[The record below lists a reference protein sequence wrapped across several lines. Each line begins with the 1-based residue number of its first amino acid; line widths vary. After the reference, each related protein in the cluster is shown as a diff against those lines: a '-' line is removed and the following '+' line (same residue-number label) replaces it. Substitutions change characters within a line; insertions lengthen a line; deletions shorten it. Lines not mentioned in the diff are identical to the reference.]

1 MDIFQGTISSDYKCR
16 PFMNGDKPAGLLFYQ
31 SKSDMLIGVG
41 ITIGICFCFLIWY
54 WLNFEAFVASGVV
67 LAVIFFMVVIKGR
80 SEDES
85 GGIKYFL
92 KDILEVKVLDND
104 TMTSFSKS
112 GASTLAGAAAGG
124 ILLGGA
130 GAVVGSIASGNK
142 QLFIAALCWFASFK
156 IQSIPQMPCT
166 KMCKSDLIKTKS
178 WDFCEWLAKWHNSS
192 QLGLNK
198 RQI

>member
-142 QLFIAALCWFASFK
+142 QLKEQIVRVGVKFEDTNWVVLQMQIDETMLGQVNKSNLKILLEMTASKQVAPF
-156 IQSIPQMPCT
+156 
-166 KMCKSDLIKTKS
+166 
-178 WDFCEWLAKWHNSS
+178 
-192 QLGLNK
+192 
-198 RQI
+198 